1 MKHIHHI
8 IPKHMGGD
16 NSPENLIEL
25 TIEEHAEAHHMLFE
39 KYGKLEDKLAW
50 KALSGKTEEREKLRI
65 ELARRGFQNFL
76 KDTSRKK
83 DWQQKISDTS
93 TGRSLSD
100 EHKCNI
106 SAGLNKA
113 YSDGRKV
120 YVKAPIESL
129 RKNFENNRQAM
140 AEGRIKSKAW
150 NNFHKDPIYREKKRQ
165 QMLGRDNY
173 WGHKVSASKK
183 GKPTKTT
190 ISVIVNGVDYPSIAS
205 AADHLDIPCHRLR
218 SLHRKFGKFI
228 TID

>member
-1 MKHIHHI
+1 
-8 IPKHMGGD
+8 MGGD

-100 EHKCNI
+100 ERKCNI

-113 YSDGRKV
+113 YSEGRKV
-120 YVKAPIESL
+120 YVKAPIECL

-140 AEGRIKSKAW
+140 AEGRRKSKAW

-165 QMLGRDNY
+165 LMLGRDNY
-173 WGHKVSASKK
+173 WGHKVSTSKK
-183 GKPTKTT
+183 GKPTKAT

-218 SLHRKFGKFI
+218 SLYRKFGKFI